1 MQFRSNGKLLITGE
15 YLILDG
21 ALGLSLPTRFGQ
33 SMNVSKESRA
43 SIKWTSFDSKNSPW
57 FSAEYDNDIKTIID
71 CTDVGIA
78 EELKHLF
85 HAAKELSPLFNPA
98 GCKVQCK
105 LDFPRNWGL
114 GSSSTL
120 RINMSKWANIS
131 PFELHMATSN
141 GSGYDIA
148 AGMSNEPI
156 LFSNQTEF
164 NSTPVSFSPK
174 FIKHLFFIHL
184 NKKQKSTDEVVSYHK
199 LKTDLKL
206 DYAITA
212 MDELTMKFCNA
223 PDLVT
228 FENCMLEHEIF
239 MSAILQRPMVQEEL
253 FNDYQLGNIKSLGA
267 WGGDFVLATGP
278 SKKSVSD
285 YFSSKEYF
293 TVLHYNDLIV

>member
-184 NKKQKSTDEVVSYHK
+184 NKKQKSTDEVVSENIWETIEVESTNNDLLPFLLTIPLQK
-199 LKTDLKL
+199 LAYYSALKKGY
-206 DYAITA
+206 DI
-212 MDELTMKFCNA
+212 DKPRN
-223 PDLVT
+223 
-228 FENCMLEHEIF
+228 
-239 MSAILQRPMVQEEL
+239 
-253 FNDYQLGNIKSLGA
+253 
-267 WGGDFVLATGP
+267 LA
-278 SKKSVSD
+278 KSV
-285 YFSSKEYF
+285 
-293 TVLHYNDLIV
+293 TVE